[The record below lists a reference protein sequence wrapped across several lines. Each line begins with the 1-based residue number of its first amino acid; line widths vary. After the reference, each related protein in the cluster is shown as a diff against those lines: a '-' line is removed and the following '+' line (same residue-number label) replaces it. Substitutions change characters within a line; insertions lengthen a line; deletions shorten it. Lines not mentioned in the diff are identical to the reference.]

1 MTVDDLS
8 VEQLGECLICGEPV
22 LGEPGAMV
30 RTVGDRRE
38 VYCAQHAHRY
48 RKRPKRER
56 NPARPRQVKPEEIP
70 AGQSVAI
77 IDGEICLT
85 AEQRKEFFAGR
96 WPELAGLGKPPE
108 IVRHRYEL
116 SDRLAFTVS
125 IPRRTR
131 KGWRLEVTIHDDRE
145 ERYFLLR
152 TGSGLALDER
162 GRPLDEMP
170 PEEDIGYTRNPK
182 REGVIDPEP
191 GVRPDIQNVLV
202 MRAKLQD
209 HGYDRDHRAEQ
220 EAERHLQRAQAE
232 VRELVKRAVHLGVD
246 PALAL
251 ARVVKAVEESHDE
264 LEDRAA

>member
-1 MTVDDLS
+1 MTN
-8 VEQLGECLICGEPV
+8 GNCLICGETV

-30 RTVGDRRE
+30 RTVGDQRE

-116 SDRLAFTVS
+116 SDRLAFSVS

-131 KGWRLEVTIHDDRE
+131 KGWRLEVTIHDDRD
-145 ERYFLLR
+145 ERYYLLR
-152 TGSGLALDER
+152 TGSGLAVDER

-182 REGVIDPEP
+182 RKGVIDPEP

-209 HGYDRDHRAEQ
+209 ATYDSEERQGDQVERDLRRLNDQLRDLA
-220 EAERHLQRAQAE
+220 R
-232 VRELVKRAVHLGVD
+232 RAVKLGVD
-246 PALAL
+246 PTITLAPI
-251 ARVVKAVEESHDE
+251 ARQIDAQHEGLD
-264 LEDRAA
+264 DAA